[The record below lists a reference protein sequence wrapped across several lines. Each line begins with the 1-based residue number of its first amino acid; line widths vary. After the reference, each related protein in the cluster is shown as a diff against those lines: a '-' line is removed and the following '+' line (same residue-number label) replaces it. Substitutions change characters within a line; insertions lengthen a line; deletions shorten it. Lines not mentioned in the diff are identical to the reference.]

1 MRSGSFCYNQDMAR
15 AKSTKKEAEEL
26 QKQIDEYK
34 AKPVRANENRLKL
47 NTTFDKAIDQL
58 LKAKKPPKKPKK
70 K

>member
-1 MRSGSFCYNQDMAR
+1 MAR

-26 QKQIDEYK
+26 QKQINKYE

-47 NTTFDKAIDQL
+47 NTTFDQAVDTL
-58 LKAKKPPKKPKK
+58 LRATKPPKKPKK

>member
-1 MRSGSFCYNQDMAR
+1 MA
-15 AKSTKKEAEEL
+15 KTKPTKQEAEEL

-47 NTTFDKAIDQL
+47 NTTFDKAVDQL
-58 LKAKKPPKKPKK
+58 LKATKPPKKPKK